1 MASLRRCHALRA
13 NLNCR
18 RQALTLSQLITKIST
33 FSYLIRRVVLLT
45 QPTYASRA
53 AENFNSQDLISI
65 ASTAQRKNAIYGLT
79 GALCYANGTF
89 LQYFEGEHLPV
100 HRLYQN
106 LLEEKRHS
114 QLKIVS
120 VHEIAARRFPTWA
133 MGFFS
138 YKSDI
143 GQLFIA
149 PSKMAELSPFSM
161 TTSNANEFFNEVVK
175 YVSIA

>member
-1 MASLRRCHALRA
+1 M
-13 NLNCR
+13 
-18 RQALTLSQLITKIST
+18 
-33 FSYLIRRVVLLT
+33 LT
-45 QPTYASRA
+45 QLTYASRA
-53 AENFNSQDLISI
+53 AENLNSQDLISI
-65 ASTAQRKNAIYGLT
+65 VSTAQHNNAVYGLT

-89 LQYFEGEHLPV
+89 LQYFEGNHLPV
-100 HRLYQN
+100 QRLYQN
-106 LLEEKRHS
+106 LLKDNRHC

-120 VHEIAARRFPTWA
+120 VHEIAERRFPAWA

-138 YKSDI
+138 YESDI

-149 PSKMAELSPFSM
+149 HSKMAELSPFSM